1 MATLPSKCF
10 VRAVAVGLALA
21 GAALVGPDPV
31 GESAG
36 HTSAFALVSAP
47 EFEDPGPP
55 APPPDTD
62 APENPAPRQATPPT
76 HRRHIDGDPI
86 LQR

>member
-1 MATLPSKCF
+1 M
-10 VRAVAVGLALA
+10 RALA
-21 GAALVGPDPV
+21 ISLAVTGAALVGPGPV

-36 HTSAFALVSAP
+36 HALASLLVGASA
-47 EFEDPGPP
+47 FEDPGPP
-55 APPPDTD
+55 PPPPDTD
-62 APENPAPRQATPPT
+62 APQNPAPGPATPPP